1 MSTIDLA
8 KRQLTKCVRCIGCEK
23 LDDDS
28 FRGDSNCLRFRTA
41 KPDIEA
47 LKQTYNDTLTRM
59 KKAMEF
65 MDGPAPMEDKVK
77 WRPEFKRIEKQLND
91 LKDEIRL
98 TGHEMSDKEV
108 LEGFGG

>member
-1 MSTIDLA
+1 
-8 KRQLTKCVRCIGCEK
+8 
-23 LDDDS
+23 
-28 FRGDSNCLRFRTA
+28 
-41 KPDIEA
+41 
-47 LKQTYNDTLTRM
+47 
-59 KKAMEF
+59 
-65 MDGPAPMEDKVK
+65 MEDKVK